1 MVFKF
6 YCLGGSNRQDTSETM
21 SSSKGTVSSAS
32 TRAGPTR
39 DTELIFVSSEELAP
53 VADGYKQ
60 KEWEAFQRWI
70 TGIEFLVCCFVCS
83 SPGALVT
90 VLRKVIP
97 RGFSVVTASEEIN
110 GFTPVLLAVKS
121 ELKDKAATAAS
132 KFVISNAEKQ
142 KCAREEMKI
151 MTRGAQFS
159 TIVVSEQPGFFT
171 WCLHNGKKSSGPK
184 ASIWVSRD
192 GSCLEFYDSDGI
204 KRTTSTGKVAVV
216 QKQHFQALSEDGKKV
231 MSAFSYIF
239 RVLQSGDFDIAIAA
253 KLINLIAPGWNYL
266 SEAVAKTRGITSP
279 FVHHQKTGTLANKL
293 TSKGSEVSDV
303 LVALGF
309 AQKEELPED
318 ATFRQ
323 IVDSFIAPPG
333 GIVKQDLEE
342 LYESFESGIEVV
354 EEQREKDRLERLRRI
369 SKSKEPVHK
378 SNTFSALAEEE
389 PTSDDSETEDLEEEG
404 EGCSQ
409 QVAQEEA
416 FPSISTKD
424 YPSLGNT
431 TEVKPPSSSVWGKR
445 PCGGPGA

>member
-1 MVFKF
+1 
-6 YCLGGSNRQDTSETM
+6 M
-21 SSSKGTVSSAS
+21 SSSNGTVSSAS

-39 DTELIFVSSEELAP
+39 DTKLIFSTREESAP
-53 VADGYKQ
+53 VADGYNP
-60 KEWEAFQRWI
+60 KEWEAFQRWH
-70 TGIEFLVCCFVCS
+70 TKSRSEGFKYLVCSFTCS
-83 SPGALVT
+83 SPGALIT

-97 RGFSVVTASEEIN
+97 RSFSVVTATEKIN

-121 ELKDKAATAAS
+121 ELENQAATAAS

-142 KCAREEMKI
+142 KCAREEMKT
-151 MTRGAQFS
+151 MTREASFA
-159 TIVVSEQPGFFT
+159 TIVVSGQPGFFT

-184 ASIWVSRD
+184 ASIRVSPD
-192 GSCLEFYDSDGI
+192 GSCLKFYSNGI
-204 KRTTSTGKVAVV
+204 WGTTSTDNVAVV
-216 QKQHFQALSEDGKKV
+216 QKQHFQSLSDDGKKV

-253 KLINLIAPGWNYL
+253 KLVNLIAPGWNYL
-266 SEAVAKTRGITSP
+266 AEGVAKKRGITSP
-279 FVHHQKTGTLANKL
+279 FVHHQKPGTLANKL
-293 TSKGSEVSDV
+293 TSKGSEVADV

-333 GIVKQDLEE
+333 GIVKQDLTE
-342 LYESFESGIEVV
+342 LYESFESGLEVV

-369 SKSKEPVHK
+369 SKSKLPVHK

-389 PTSDDSETEDLEEEG
+389 PTSDVSVSEDLEKEAEG
-404 EGCSQ
+404 SSQ